1 MAPPYESCNLFSY
14 FFKASTYMHPKLNDR
29 SCKPTLQG
37 CNALFQP
44 IGICFSNIPLV
55 SMIFLDRLWKGFYKI
70 VVRVLN
76 PIQTIWKP
84 IGQVKKLIRMSL
96 QYPISN
102 FFEIF
107 LPILVRVIKPII
119 NHLETVLLSLHK
131 TFLKQFQV
139 MH

>member
-1 MAPPYESCNLFSY
+1 
-14 FFKASTYMHPKLNDR
+14 
-29 SCKPTLQG
+29 
-37 CNALFQP
+37 
-44 IGICFSNIPLV
+44 
-55 SMIFLDRLWKGFYKI
+55 MIFLDRLWKGFYKI

-131 TFLKQFQV
+131 TFLKQFYKGFKMV
-139 MH
+139 SCEGMKTY